1 MESTNMYRC
10 VHLSKKCSSQLRKIS
25 AKEAALISVYFPA
38 VSNIDRCRICESCR
52 FKLKKAV
59 NINDNQRSTEMKEM
73 SNEILSDDL
82 HHLTSGELCEEYNED
97 PTCSSH
103 TKSLER
109 NELVDNI
116 NEHVIPHLGSHPS
129 PMKRKYLERDTYCK
143 KNTANC
149 GKYFRFTWRCFTVNF
164 IRRTK

>member
-38 VSNIDRCRICESCR
+38 VSNIDRCRICVSCR
-52 FKLKKAV
+52 FQLNKVA
-59 NINDNQRSTEMKEM
+59 NINDNQRSTE
-73 SNEILSDDL
+73 ILSEDL

-129 PMKRKYLERDTYCK
+129 PIKRKYLERDTYCQK
-143 KNTANC
+143 KHC
-149 GKYFRFTWRCFTVNF
+149 KLWKVFQ
-164 IRRTK
+164 IHL

>member
-1 MESTNMYRC
+1 MYRC

-116 NEHVIPHLGSHPS
+116 NEHVIYYSSWKPFITNEAKIFRKGYILQKKHCKLWKVFQIHLEVLHCQL
-129 PMKRKYLERDTYCK
+129 YQ
-143 KNTANC
+143 KN
-149 GKYFRFTWRCFTVNF
+149 
-164 IRRTK
+164 